1 MSAVGNRPDKRLP
14 PRPGPPRPARRALP
28 REQIQAGKWPGMY
41 TSKVPLTLTKNRL
54 PESTTALFVGRPAQ
68 GSGSMPQ
75 YPESNW

>member
-1 MSAVGNRPDKRLP
+1 
-14 PRPGPPRPARRALP
+14 
-28 REQIQAGKWPGMY
+28 MY